1 MSDAVPAERIT
12 TREANEG
19 DVPRLIELIAGG
31 TLRQENP
38 SDLAPYLDAFAEMHA
53 TPGTTVMVAELDG
66 QVVGMCQL
74 FTFRHLQEHGGR
86 CAELESMH
94 VDAAYRSRGIGG
106 VLLRAAVEWA
116 EARGCYRI
124 QLTSNKVRDAAH
136 RFYLRHG
143 FDASHVGFKRYL

>member
-1 MSDAVPAERIT
+1 MSALVSPDDVTI
-12 TREANEG
+12 REAVTA
-19 DVPRLIELIAGG
+19 DVPRLIALIAGG
-31 TLRQENP
+31 TLRHEDP
-38 SDLAPYLDAFAEMHA
+38 ADLAPYQDAFAEMEA
-53 TPGTTVMVAELDG
+53 TPGTTVMVAELG
-66 QVVGMCQL
+66 GEVVGMCQL
-74 FTFRHLQEHGGR
+74 FTFRHLQERGGR

-116 EARGCYRI
+116 AGQGCYRI

-143 FDASHVGFKRYL
+143 FDASHLGFKRYL